1 MYFRSDMNA
10 VLHPDSSFL
19 AGGEAVV
26 AVQVAAAA
34 AAAVVP
40 VVLISVVSTL
50 MLY

>member
-1 MYFRSDMNA
+1 M
-10 VLHPDSSFL
+10 LHSGSSFSV
-19 AGGEAVV
+19 GDETVV

-34 AAAVVP
+34 AVGVVP

>member
-1 MYFRSDMNA
+1 MSLRSDMNA
-10 VLHPDSSFL
+10 VLHSDSSFL
-19 AGGEAVV
+19 ARGEAVV
-26 AVQVAAAA
+26 AVQVA